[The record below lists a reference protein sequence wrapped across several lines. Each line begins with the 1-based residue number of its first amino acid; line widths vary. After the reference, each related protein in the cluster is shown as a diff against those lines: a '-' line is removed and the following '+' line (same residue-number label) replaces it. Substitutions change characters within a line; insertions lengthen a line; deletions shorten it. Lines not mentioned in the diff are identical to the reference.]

1 MRYLVFII
9 ALFAAV
15 QTNAQNNIVYGAGI
29 NYTNGAPTF
38 TPAVRTSR
46 VAIDTVTGKWYH
58 FNTPGG
64 WQLIGNTIEEIAGCT
79 APAYTPGKG
88 DSKVVINNCSPQ
100 PELYFYNGSA
110 WVLVG
115 GGSVYAGE
123 GIRIENDTIILDS
136 LYILRFRTGSNTDG
150 AAGAMSWNATEETV
164 ELVTDQGAV
173 TGHLMESAYY
183 NTRNTTGSSIVV
195 GTVVMANGTTGNTGR
210 ILIAPAIANGTVNS
224 EYILGLAAQTIGNNS
239 NGKVQHFGKVR
250 GIQTNGA
257 NYGETW
263 VDGDV
268 LYCSAAT
275 PGYLTKVLPT
285 APNLKVPI
293 AIVIHAHPSNGTL
306 FVRPSHFPDLAQIND
321 VELSS
326 PTNGQVLTYNSTL
339 SRWENTTPANQLQ
352 TLSTDGSAG
361 NISISSGNTITLN
374 VNDADASATNEL
386 QTLSVAANT
395 ATLSNSGGSVTIAG
409 AGINTVGTA
418 GTTITITGTEVDG
431 STTNELQTL
440 STGTNTLTLSNGG
453 GTVTVDTDPADDVT
467 GSGTSGQVSFW
478 TGAQTQSGD
487 NGFFWDNTNKRLG
500 VNTAAPAFPLEVVGQ
515 SRIGGNFDVSANTP
529 FFVTGSRSDR
539 RITNTFTGSIT
550 NSVGYFAG
558 TVDMRGSQAFTAFN
572 GMTFAVNNQ
581 NTSASNNITAGNFT
595 VTNDAAN
602 AGLSRGIGVVGRF
615 VNSSNVAANDIR
627 CVQGDASNLLAG
639 NTISNL
645 YLFRGE
651 VASNAGA
658 MTNTFGYYCGDITS
672 GTQANTPYSFYAVD
686 ANAFNY
692 FAGSTSIGTTTPAA
706 RLHVVGSGTSSSTWT
721 AQFHNSAGNNNALM
735 IRDDGNVGVGTSSP
749 GARLQINTTGTTTGL
764 ALNVLNNSSQ
774 TGLSVADNGEV
785 VIGYATGLRLG
796 ANRNSIGG
804 IYSSGTSGQESVIF
818 RSNAVPT
825 VTNFVDVSFTNGQ
838 GDISI
843 TSGTRSL
850 TAIERGFNPTS
861 GNGVYNLLRIGG
873 TINQTGTATGTTR
886 GILIGP
892 SINSAFDYRAIEYS
906 NNSGWGIYGAG
917 TAKSYFAGN
926 VAIGT
931 TTQNA
936 SAAFEVASTTQGVL
950 FPRMTTVQR
959 DLIATPAD
967 GLVIYNTTDNKLQV
981 RAAGAWVDLH

>member
-9 ALFAAV
+9 ALFAAL

-38 TPAVRTSR
+38 TPPVRTSR

-123 GIRIENDTIILDS
+123 GIRIQNDTIILDS

-150 AAGAMSWNATEETV
+150 AAGTMSWNTTEETLD
-164 ELVTDQGAV
+164 LVTDQGAV
-173 TGHLMESAYY
+173 TGHLLESAYY
-183 NTRNTTGSSIVV
+183 NTRNTTGSSIAI

-210 ILIAPAIANGTVNS
+210 ILIAPAIADGSVNS
-224 EYILGLAAQTIGNNS
+224 EYILGLTAQSIGNNS
-239 NGKVQHFGKVR
+239 NGKVQHFGKIR
-250 GIQTNGA
+250 GIQTNGS
-257 NYGETW
+257 NFGETW

-275 PGYLTKVLPT
+275 PGYLTKVQPA

-321 VELSS
+321 VQLSS

-339 SRWENTTPANQLQ
+339 SRWENATPANQLQ

-386 QTLSVAANT
+386 QTLST
-395 ATLSNSGGSVTIAG
+395 A
-409 AGINTVGTA
+409 
-418 GTTITITGTEVDG
+418 
-431 STTNELQTL
+431 
-440 STGTNTLTLSNGG
+440 TNTLTLSNGG
-453 GTVTVDTDPADDVT
+453 GTVTVDTDPASDLT
-467 GSGTSGQVSFW
+467 GNGISPFVAQYTGTNTLDTTGIVWNGGRMGIGITSTTPNARLTVQGQGNTSTTTAINVQNSDGNALFRVFDNGVVNFGTQLNRGFWVNNDGTNTPVLDGASLRFSNSVSSQSQSGFVFRSANVYTATSGNQNGILFNQPFSP
-478 TGAQTQSGD
+478 TSGSAT
-487 NGFFWDNTNKRLG
+487 FSQILLDNTINQTGGANG
-500 VNTAAPAFPLEVVGQ
+500 V
-515 SRIGGNFDVSANTP
+515 SRGL
-529 FFVTGSRSDR
+529 
-539 RITNTFTGSIT
+539 RINPIL
-550 NSVGYFAG
+550 
-558 TVDMRGSQAFTAFN
+558 
-572 GMTFAVNNQ
+572 
-581 NTSASNNITAGNFT
+581 TSAFDWRSIEYTNNSGWGLYGLGTAPNY
-595 VTNDAAN
+595 
-602 AGLSRGIGVVGRF
+602 
-615 VNSSNVAANDIR
+615 
-627 CVQGDASNLLAG
+627 LAG
-639 NTISNL
+639 NTSI
-645 YLFRGE
+645 
-651 VASNAGA
+651 
-658 MTNTFGYYCGDITS
+658 
-672 GTQANTPYSFYAVD
+672 
-686 ANAFNY
+686 
-692 FAGSTSIGTTTPAA
+692 GSTSTPA

-721 AQFHNSAGNNNALM
+721 AQFHNSGGANNALM
-735 IRDDGNVGVGTSSP
+735 IRDDGNVGIGTSNP
-749 GARLQINTTGTTTGL
+749 GARLQIIGSTSDNTATALRAFNSNNQNLFDVRNDGQLGIGTLNFWYSYNDATGVATRVATGGL
-764 ALNVLNNSSQ
+764 MRISYGA
-774 TGLSVADNGEV
+774 TGATGNGYGLFVANGQITNRDYTSGDGGSFRLGE
-785 VIGYATGLRLG
+785 GYA
-796 ANRNSIGG
+796 
-804 IYSSGTSGQESVIF
+804 
-818 RSNAVPT
+818 P
-825 VTNFVDVSFTNGQ
+825 
-838 GDISI
+838 
-843 TSGTRSL
+843 TSGTG
-850 TAIERGFNPTS
+850 T
-861 GNGVYNLLRIGG
+861 YNSFLIGG
-873 TINQTGTATGTTR
+873 TINQTGGANGITR
-886 GILIGP
+886 GILISP
-892 SINSAFDYRAIEYS
+892 TLTLAADYRAIQFN

-931 TTQNA
+931 TSQNA
-936 SAAFEVASTTQGVL
+936 SSAFEVASTTQGIL
-950 FPRMTTVQR
+950 FPRMTTAQR

-981 RAAGAWVDLH
+981 RAGGAWVNLH